1 MENDWVKVYKTTDL
15 YRAEMAKQIL
25 EGEGI
30 EAVVMNQKDSTY
42 LIFGEIELFVK
53 SENESSAMQLLKDLE
68 N

>member
-1 MENDWVKVYKTTDL
+1 MEKDWVVVYKTVDL

-30 EAVVMNQKDSTY
+30 EAVVMNHKDSTY
-42 LIFGEIELFVK
+42 LVFGEIELLVK
-53 SENESSAMQLLKDLE
+53 SENESSAVQLLKDLE